1 MEKDYLEQIK
11 EYNFRQ
17 AWPIPEKTALLV
29 IDMQYKFKEMAE
41 LILRNV
47 ISLIDACKE
56 RRVRIFF
63 TRHGNRDLVREGGML
78 KSWWGNITEYGSPEW
93 ELFKELKALQ
103 NGTIID
109 KRRYNAFFD
118 TKLDEE
124 LQNLEIN
131 DVVICGVTSNC
142 CCETTAREAF
152 VRDYRVFFV
161 ADATATINEE
171 LHLASLKNLAYGF
184 AHVVNTEGICQSLL
198 SRDDSFLHAK

>member
-1 MEKDYLEQIK
+1 MEKDYLEQIR

-17 AWPIPEKTALLV
+17 AWPTPEKTALLV

-47 ISLIDACKE
+47 ISLIDVCRE

-63 TRHGNRDLVREGGML
+63 TRHGNRDPVRDGGML
-78 KSWWGNITEYGSPEW
+78 KSWWGDITKYGSPEW

-118 TKLDEE
+118 TKLDET

-171 LHLASLKNLAYGF
+171 LHLASLNNLAYGF
-184 AHVVNTEGICQSLL
+184 AYVVNTEGICQSLL
-198 SRDDSFLHAK
+198 NRHDNFFHGK